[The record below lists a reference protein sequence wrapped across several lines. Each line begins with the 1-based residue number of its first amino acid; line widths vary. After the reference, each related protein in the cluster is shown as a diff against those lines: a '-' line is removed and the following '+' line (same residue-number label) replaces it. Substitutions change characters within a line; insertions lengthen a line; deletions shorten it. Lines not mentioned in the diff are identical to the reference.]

1 MAKFCE
7 RLRELRMERGLK
19 QREMAEHEQIQAA
32 AGYDLYDRYFSQ
44 LMRYSAYELRAYY
57 ALGLGLRKEEQ
68 FGLAVNS
75 YQCYEYATRYP
86 EFPGLIAIADFFDVS
101 LDYLVG
107 RSDIRERR

>member
-19 QREMAEHEQIQAA
+19 QREMA
-32 AGYDLYDRYFSQ
+32 
-44 LMRYSAYELRAYY
+44 
-57 ALGLGLRKEEQ
+57 EQ

-107 RSDIRERR
+107 RSETRERQP